1 MDDVLKE
8 KRNIAFDPIDIP
20 RRSFMTAGQAWTA
33 CRSGECD
40 PGRFGHGAVKGLW
53 FVKVNL
59 VRDHCA
65 INNRET
71 STWDGWREASKSK
84 RIVSDQDCALLD
96 DIAARPECAMI
107 DINPDW
113 QT

>member
-1 MDDVLKE
+1 LRDQQSGNLDV
-8 KRNIAFDPIDIP
+8 
-20 RRSFMTAGQAWTA
+20 
-33 CRSGECD
+33 
-40 PGRFGHGAVKGLW
+40 
-53 FVKVNL
+53 
-59 VRDHCA
+59 
-65 INNRET
+65 
-71 STWDGWREASKSK
+71 GWGREASKSK